1 MNWFGKNLCQV
12 NTQAQEGMKRN
23 KENPKAHALFP
34 KTNVLAIGF
43 QPRLLLGIYS
53 AEMVSYLKD
62 VVDDS
67 DHLMHAIEVGDKVAK
82 FLSIW
87 TQR

>member
-34 KTNVLAIGF
+34 KTNVLAIVC
-43 QPRLLLGIYS
+43 LLHYPLFFFFFRFHV
-53 AEMVSYLKD
+53 VST
-62 VVDDS
+62 
-67 DHLMHAIEVGDKVAK
+67 VAD
-82 FLSIW
+82 
-87 TQR
+87 

>member
-1 MNWFGKNLCQV
+1 MWFGGGGKMV
-12 NTQAQEGMKRN
+12 
-23 KENPKAHALFP
+23 F
-34 KTNVLAIGF
+34 GF

-82 FLSIW
+82 FLSI
-87 TQR
+87 